1 MPMKLRR
8 LTLATG
14 SAAGEPLPQRRD
26 LERGLAAGFHFL
38 RAPAADQRVGEDRAL
53 VNDDGADVDPVT
65 CARILAGRHRVPALN
80 ACDPISRASRSS
92 RLVAAVSR
100 AQFFLFSR
108 DGAFELRVD
117 PRLPSRSAGAE
128 VVKDIG

>member
-1 MPMKLRR
+1 MKLRR

-14 SAAGEPLPQRRD
+14 GAAGEPLPQRRD

-65 CARILAGRHRVPALN
+65 CARPNLPRVTQQQ
-80 ACDPISRASRSS
+80 ACRGGVSS
-92 RLVAAVSR
+92 AI
-100 AQFFLFSR
+100 FS
-108 DGAFELRVD
+108 F
-117 PRLPSRSAGAE
+117 PSRRRVRAPR
-128 VVKDIG
+128 